1 MRVFVAYV
9 PSGRRM
15 MCPAAG
21 SATAPDRSRYNL
33 NIIPEVID
41 MNEHGIQRD
50 SASWQFFVRTSFA
63 VSVIALTI
71 GIYFLPAIAWI
82 KGYLAMGALFAI
94 GSSFTLA
101 KTVRDEHEA
110 KKLINKISEVK
121 TERILKDFERD

>member
-9 PSGRRM
+9 PSGRRIV
-15 MCPAAG
+15 CHAVG
-21 SATAPDRSRYNL
+21 SATAPGRSRYHL

-50 SASWQFFVRTSFA
+50 SAGWQFFVRASF
-63 VSVIALTI
+63 VLSVVALTI

-82 KGYLAMGALFAI
+82 KGDLAMGALFTI

-101 KTVRDEHEA
+101 KAIRDEHEA

-121 TERILKDFERD
+121 TERMLKDFERD